1 MQAIRTTT
9 KDCGTQLV
17 FHLAFECNE
26 MADFRTDG
34 GSVTE
39 MGSRLEVP
47 KQRMGND

>member
-1 MQAIRTTT
+1 MQTIRKTT
-9 KDCGTQLV
+9 KDSGTQLV
-17 FHLAFECNE
+17 FHLAFDCSE
-26 MADFRTDG
+26 MADFKADG